1 MPYDHLIQETDGHVS
16 YITLDRPDRLN
27 CLAEQTWDELEDAL
41 TTADEDREV
50 RVVVLD
56 GNGKAF
62 CSGDDISD
70 LDFDDHTDA
79 REYARFVLDRA
90 VALER
95 VETPVV
101 AKVDGIAHGGGCE
114 LAASADVTIAS
125 ESSTFRQPE
134 ALLNAAPGHAIV
146 RYAELIG
153 IGHARELCL
162 TTREIDAEEAQIMGL
177 VNEVAADGEL
187 DEVVERR
194 VDQLTDISP
203 TSAKVIKQAFNRQL
217 GMEEEAIDS
226 LSYLFSMEDMDEG
239 MEAFF
244 DERDPEWQ
252 LE

>member
-1 MPYDHLIQETDGHVS
+1 
-16 YITLDRPDRLN
+16 
-27 CLAEQTWDELEDAL
+27 
-41 TTADEDREV
+41 
-50 RVVVLD
+50 
-56 GNGKAF
+56 
-62 CSGDDISD
+62 
-70 LDFDDHTDA
+70 
-79 REYARFVLDRA
+79 
-90 VALER
+90 
-95 VETPVV
+95 
-101 AKVDGIAHGGGCE
+101 
-114 LAASADVTIAS
+114 VTIAS